1 MRAIINNKKHIK
13 FREMVSHNRSLLKGL
28 GFSYSTVTRWANGE
42 RIPRLEDANKISVA
56 LNVPLSKIPYR
67 TVVIT

>member
-1 MRAIINNKKHIK
+1 MRAIINNKKHVK
-13 FREMVSHNRSLLKGL
+13 FREMVSNNRSLLKGL
-28 GFSYSTVTRWANGE
+28 GFSYSTVTRWASGE